1 RSPWPFKETAM
12 DAIVAVD
19 ARWGIGRDGGLLFR
33 ISADLR
39 RFKALTMG
47 HTVVMGR
54 RTLQSLPGGRG
65 LPGRRNLVLSRQGD
79 LAPEGAEVFCEV
91 QPMLDAAGED
101 AFVIGGAQVYRLL
114 LPACRRLYVTQIDA
128 DGGADVFFP
137 EPAPELWRI
146 TEQSPWQEEQGLRYR
161 YLTYERKDGTD
172 GI

>member
-1 RSPWPFKETAM
+1 M

-114 LPACRRLYVTQIDA
+114 LPVCRRLYVTQIDA

-137 EPAPELWRI
+137 EPTPELWRI

-161 YLTYERKDGTD
+161 YLTYERKDGMD

>member
-1 RSPWPFKETAM
+1 M

-47 HTVVMGR
+47 HTVVMG
-54 RTLQSLPGGRG
+54 PPDPPVPAGGAWPAGRG
-65 LPGRRNLVLSRQGD
+65 IWCCPWQGD
-79 LAPEGAEVFCEV
+79 LAPEGAEVFHEV

-101 AFVIGGAQVYRLL
+101 AFVIGGAQVYHLL

-161 YLTYERKDGTD
+161 YVTYERKEERDEV
-172 GI
+172 

>member
-1 RSPWPFKETAM
+1 M

-79 LAPEGAEVFCEV
+79 LVPKGAEVFHEV

-114 LPACRRLYVTQIDA
+114 LARLPAAVRDPDRRRWWGGRVLPGACAGAVA
-128 DGGADVFFP
+128 HHGAVPVAGGAGSAVSLFD
-137 EPAPELWRI
+137 L
-146 TEQSPWQEEQGLRYR
+146 
-161 YLTYERKDGTD
+161 
-172 GI
+172 

>member
-1 RSPWPFKETAM
+1 M

-19 ARWGIGRDGGLLFR
+19 ARWGIGRDGDLLFR

-65 LPGRRNLVLSRQGD
+65 LPGRRNLVQ
-79 LAPEGAEVFCEV
+79 
-91 QPMLDAAGED
+91 QMLDAAGED

-114 LPACRRLYVTQIDA
+114 LPVCRRLYVTQIDA

>member
-1 RSPWPFKETAM
+1 M

-101 AFVIGGAQVYRLL
+101 AFVIGGESVYRALL
-114 LPACRRLYVTQIDA
+114 DRCIVCCCPFA
-128 DGGADVFFP
+128 GGC
-137 EPAPELWRI
+137 
-146 TEQSPWQEEQGLRYR
+146 T
-161 YLTYERKDGTD
+161 
-172 GI
+172 

>member
-1 RSPWPFKETAM
+1 MA
-12 DAIVAVD
+12 AIVDVD
-19 ARWGIGRDGGLLFR
+19 ARWGIGRDGDLLYR
-33 ISADLR
+33 ISVDLR
-39 RFKALTMG
+39 RFLYLTMG

-79 LAPEGAEVFCEV
+79 LAPKGAEAFCEV
-91 QPMLDAAGED
+91 QQMLDAAGED

-114 LPACRRLYVTQIDA
+114 LPVCRRLYVTQIDA

-161 YLTYERKDGTD
+161 YVTYERKEERDEV
-172 GI
+172 

>member
-1 RSPWPFKETAM
+1 M

-39 RFKALTMG
+39 RFKAMTMG
-47 HTVVMGR
+47 HTVVM
-54 RTLQSLPGGRG
+54 
-65 LPGRRNLVLSRQGD
+65 GRRNLVLSRQGD

-114 LPACRRLYVTQIDA
+114 LPVCRRLYVTQIDA

>member
-1 RSPWPFKETAM
+1 
-12 DAIVAVD
+12 
-19 ARWGIGRDGGLLFR
+19 
-33 ISADLR
+33 
-39 RFKALTMG
+39 
-47 HTVVMGR
+47 MGR

-79 LAPEGAEVFCEV
+79 LAPEGAEVFHEV

-146 TEQSPWQEEQGLRYR
+146 TEQSPWQMCIRDRRWAAAAAWPPCGAPWRR
-161 YLTYERKDGTD
+161 ASPCPTP
-172 GI
+172 

>member
-1 RSPWPFKETAM
+1 
-12 DAIVAVD
+12 
-19 ARWGIGRDGGLLFR
+19 
-33 ISADLR
+33 
-39 RFKALTMG
+39 MG

-65 LPGRRNLVLSRQGD
+65 LPGRRNLVLSRQGTS
-79 LAPEGAEVFCEV
+79 LRRERRRSARCSRCWTP
-91 QPMLDAAGED
+91 PGED

-114 LPACRRLYVTQIDA
+114 LPVCRRLYVTQIDA

-161 YLTYERKDGTD
+161 YVTYERKRGA
-172 GI
+172 G

>member
-1 RSPWPFKETAM
+1 M

-79 LAPEGAEVFCEV
+79 LVPKPLSSAERRCIVCCC
-91 QPMLDAAGED
+91 PLAG
-101 AFVIGGAQVYRLL
+101 G
-114 LPACRRLYVTQIDA
+114 CT
-128 DGGADVFFP
+128 
-137 EPAPELWRI
+137 
-146 TEQSPWQEEQGLRYR
+146 
-161 YLTYERKDGTD
+161 
-172 GI
+172 

>member
-1 RSPWPFKETAM
+1 M

-54 RTLQSLPGGRG
+54 R
-65 LPGRRNLVLSRQGD
+65 NLVLSRQGD
-79 LAPEGAEVFCEV
+79 LAPEGAEVFHEV

-114 LPACRRLYVTQIDA
+114 LPVCRRLYVTQIDA

-137 EPAPELWRI
+137 EPTPELWRI

-161 YLTYERKDGTD
+161 YVTYERKDGMD

>member
-1 RSPWPFKETAM
+1 M

-47 HTVVMGR
+47 HTVVM
-54 RTLQSLPGGRG
+54 
-65 LPGRRNLVLSRQGD
+65 GRRNLVLSRQGD

>member
-1 RSPWPFKETAM
+1 M

-39 RFKALTMG
+39 RFKALTTG
-47 HTVVMGR
+47 HPVILGR
-54 RTLQSLPGGRG
+54 KTLDTFPGGRP
-65 LPGRRNLVLSRQGD
+65 LKGRRNLILSRSPGF
-79 LAPEGAEVFCEV
+79 APEGAEVFHEV

-128 DGGADVFFP
+128 DVFFP

-161 YLTYERKDGTD
+161 YVTYERKEERDEV
-172 GI
+172 

>member
-1 RSPWPFKETAM
+1 M

-101 AFVIGGAQVYRLL
+101 AFVIGGA
-114 LPACRRLYVTQIDA
+114 YVTQIDA

>member
-1 RSPWPFKETAM
+1 M

-54 RTLQSLPGGRG
+54 R
-65 LPGRRNLVLSRQGD
+65 NLVLSRQGD
-79 LAPEGAEVFCEV
+79 LAPEGAEVFHEV

>member
-1 RSPWPFKETAM
+1 M

-79 LAPEGAEVFCEV
+79 LAPEGAEVFHEV
-91 QPMLDAAGED
+91 QPML
-101 AFVIGGAQVYRLL
+101 
-114 LPACRRLYVTQIDA
+114 DA

-161 YLTYERKDGTD
+161 YVTYERKEERDEV
-172 GI
+172 

>member
-1 RSPWPFKETAM
+1 M

-54 RTLQSLPGGRG
+54 R
-65 LPGRRNLVLSRQGD
+65 NLVLSRQGD
-79 LAPEGAEVFCEV
+79 LAPEGAEVFHEV

-114 LPACRRLYVTQIDA
+114 LPVCRRLYVTQIDA

>member
-1 RSPWPFKETAM
+1 M

-79 LAPEGAEVFCEV
+79 LAPEGAEVFSDVET
-91 QPMLDAAGED
+91 LRAAAPAD
-101 AFVIGGAQVYRLL
+101 SFVIGGESVYAALL
-114 LPACRRLYVTQIDA
+114 DWCDTAYITKIGRAWEGADAFFPDLDAGPDWEMAEEGEPQEHAGIPFRYVT
-128 DGGADVFFP
+128 
-137 EPAPELWRI
+137 
-146 TEQSPWQEEQGLRYR
+146 YR
-161 YLTYERKDGTD
+161 RRKPHVCG
-172 GI
+172 

>member
-1 RSPWPFKETAM
+1 M

-79 LAPEGAEVFCEV
+79 LAPEGAEVFHEV
-91 QPMLDAAGED
+91 QPMLDAAGRMPLSSAERRCI
-101 AFVIGGAQVYRLL
+101 ACCCPLAGG
-114 LPACRRLYVTQIDA
+114 CM
-128 DGGADVFFP
+128 
-137 EPAPELWRI
+137 
-146 TEQSPWQEEQGLRYR
+146 
-161 YLTYERKDGTD
+161 
-172 GI
+172 

>member
-1 RSPWPFKETAM
+1 MTAV
-12 DAIVAVD
+12 VAVCENG
-19 ARWGIGRDGGLLFR
+19 GIGKDGALLFHIR
-33 ISADLR
+33 EDLR
-39 RFKALTMG
+39 RFRQLTLG
-47 HTVVMGR
+47 KTVVMGR

-79 LAPEGAEVFCEV
+79 LAPEGAEVFHEV

-114 LPACRRLYVTQIDA
+114 LPVCRRLYVTQIDA

>member
-1 RSPWPFKETAM
+1 M

-79 LAPEGAEVFCEV
+79 LAPEGAEVY
-91 QPMLDAAGED
+91 PDLDALLAAAPED
-101 AFVIGGAQVYRLL
+101 SFVIGGASVYRALL
-114 LPACRRLYVTQIDA
+114 DQCSTAYVTKIEAAFPAA
-128 DGGADVFFP
+128 DCWFP
-137 EPAPELWRI
+137 DLDSRPEWRI
-146 TEQSPWQEEQGLRYR
+146 SEESESQEEDGVKFRYV
-161 YLTYERKDGTD
+161 TYRKEE
-172 GI
+172 

>member
-1 RSPWPFKETAM
+1 M
-12 DAIVAVD
+12 DLIVAVD
-19 ARWGIGRDGGLLFR
+19 QNWAIGKDGEQLLYL
-33 ISADLR
+33 SQDLK

-47 HTVVMGR
+47 HPLILGR
-54 RTLQSLPGGRG
+54 KTMATFPGGRP
-65 LPGRRNLVLSRQGD
+65 LKGRRNLILSRNPD
-79 LAPEGAEVFCEV
+79 FAPEGAEVFHEV

-161 YLTYERKDGTD
+161 YVTYERKEEWDEV
-172 GI
+172 

>member
-1 RSPWPFKETAM
+1 MNLIA
-12 DAIVAVD
+12 AVD
-19 ARWGIGRDGGLLFR
+19 EHWALGKDGDQLVYL
-33 ISADLR
+33 SEDLK

-79 LAPEGAEVFCEV
+79 LAPEGAEVFHEV

-161 YLTYERKDGTD
+161 YVTYERKEERDEV
-172 GI
+172 

>member
-1 RSPWPFKETAM
+1 M

-54 RTLQSLPGGRG
+54 RTLQSLPG
-65 LPGRRNLVLSRQGD
+65 RRNLVLSRQKN
-79 LAPEGAEVFCEV
+79 LAPEGAEAFCEV
-91 QPMLDAAGED
+91 QQMLDAAGDD

-114 LPACRRLYVTQIDA
+114 LPVCRRLYVTQIDA

>member
-1 RSPWPFKETAM
+1 M

-54 RTLQSLPGGRG
+54 R
-65 LPGRRNLVLSRQGD
+65 NLVLSRQKN
-79 LAPEGAEVFCEV
+79 LAPEGAEAFCEV

-137 EPAPELWRI
+137 EPTPELWRI

-161 YLTYERKDGTD
+161 YLTYERKDGMD

>member
-1 RSPWPFKETAM
+1 M

-19 ARWGIGRDGGLLFR
+19 ARWGIGRDGDLLFR

-54 RTLQSLPGGRG
+54 R
-65 LPGRRNLVLSRQGD
+65 NLVLSRQGD
-79 LAPEGAEVFCEV
+79 LAPEGAEVFHEV

>member
-1 RSPWPFKETAM
+1 M

-19 ARWGIGRDGGLLFR
+19 AHWGIGRDGGLLFR

-65 LPGRRNLVLSRQGD
+65 LPGRRK
-79 LAPEGAEVFCEV
+79 
-91 QPMLDAAGED
+91 LDAAGED

-114 LPACRRLYVTQIDA
+114 LPVCRRLYVTQIDA

-161 YLTYERKDGTD
+161 YLTYERKDGMD